1 MGGFMKDTIV
11 KNLEQLIFECGGEYG
26 LNHGKRLI
34 ALVDL
39 ISDKKPYNKDIVLF
53 CAYTHDLG
61 AFKKYAIDGVD
72 HAVRSREV
80 VEGLLSDYDFP
91 EEDKLIILE
100 VIENHHRKDPG
111 KSYEALLFR
120 DADALDFLGLIG
132 ISRDFSRTPFDLKK
146 AFQSIKRHRNDLASI
161 VELDSAK
168 AILQERL
175 IEMDNFIKVFEKE
188 SMTFY

>member
-1 MGGFMKDTIV
+1 MCFIKDTVV

-26 LNHGKRLI
+26 LNHSKRLI

-120 DADALDFLGLIG
+120 DADALDFLG

>member
-1 MGGFMKDTIV
+1 MCLLKETII

-26 LNHGKRLI
+26 LNHGKRII

-39 ISDKKPYNKDIVLF
+39 LSGEKSYNKDVVLF

-61 AFKKYAIDGVD
+61 AFKKYAIEGID

-80 VEGLLSDYDFP
+80 VEGFLDDFDFR
-91 EEDKLIILE
+91 EDDKLLILE
-100 VIENHHRKDPG
+100 IIENHHKKDPG
-111 KSYEALLFR
+111 KSYETILFR
-120 DADALDFLGLIG
+120 DADALDFLGIIG
-132 ISRDFSRTPFDLKK
+132 ISRDFSRAPYDLKK
-146 AFQSIKRHRNDLASI
+146 AFQSIQRHRKDLATI

-168 AILQERL
+168 TILKERL
-175 IEMDNFIKVFEKE
+175 MEMDNFIKVFEKE